1 MSARAT
7 AWGAY
12 HAIAAAI
19 RGRIENGEFPPGSL
33 LPSESALC
41 GEYGVARNTLRRA
54 LDVLAAD
61 GLLSSSPGRGRQVVG
76 QTEGAADQTP
86 QYRRIA
92 RELRELIESG
102 SIQPGE
108 AIPSEAALAG
118 RYGVSRGTAR
128 HALAELEG
136 AGLVHPVHG
145 KGRFVSDRSGTKS
158 PTL

>member
-1 MSARAT
+1 VSERAT

-19 RGRIENGEFPPGSL
+19 RGRIENGEFPPGSS

-41 GEYGVARNTLRRA
+41 AEYGVARNTLRRA
-54 LDVLAAD
+54 LDVLAGD
-61 GLLSSSPGRGRQVVG
+61 GLLSSSPGQGRKVG
-76 QTEGAADQTP
+76 PTEGTADQTP

-92 RELRELIESG
+92 EELRELIQSG
-102 SIQPGE
+102 SLEPGE
-108 AIPSEAALAG
+108 AVPSEAALAA

-145 KGRFVSDRSGTKS
+145 KGRFVTGSSGTQS